1 VPKIERNYFI
11 MTDKAKI
18 ITIYSGVAVIAVCLI
33 LFFNWV
39 GGKRKVQAT
48 ESEQRRKDAMALA
61 IEHVVA
67 PLTKLD
73 QQLTVDL
80 KGVNQDGESVSLFD
94 LKGKAVVFAQFYS
107 RCNMCLGHNKVIM
120 QELHEELKDNPNVHF
135 VTVTL
140 DPEFDT
146 PEKLQE
152 SAKVWNA
159 ESESWWML
167 NVPKDELTKFCR
179 EQLWYIDYKDN
190 AKKTSASDAITH
202 DMGIAVIDSESKLQ
216 AKVNLFELLANDQQD
231 LYEAKKS
238 QLLEVIELS
247 LKKNN

>member
-1 VPKIERNYFI
+1 MK
-11 MTDKAKI
+11 DKTKI
-18 ITIYSGVAVIAVCLI
+18 IMIYSGVAVLSVSL
-33 LFFNWV
+33 LVFFNFL
-39 GGKRKVQAT
+39 G
-48 ESEQRRKDAMALA
+48 EQRKAAAAESVKVSRQSQKAS
-61 IEHVVA
+61 IEQVVA
-67 PLTKLD
+67 PLTVLD
-73 QQLTVDL
+73 HQIRRDL

-94 LKGKAVVFAQFYS
+94 LKGKTVVFAQFYS
-107 RCNMCLGHNKVIM
+107 RCNMCLGYNKIIM

-167 NVPKDELTKFCR
+167 NVPKDDLTRFCR
-179 EQLWYIDYKDN
+179 EELWYIDYKDN

-202 DMGIAVIDSESKLQ
+202 DMGIAVIDTESKLQ
-216 AKVNLFELLANDQQD
+216 AKVNLFELLSNDQND
-231 LYEAKKS
+231 LYQAKKS

-247 LKKNN
+247 LQGANQNE